1 MLKVNLLQTRNQNV
15 IKSRI
20 EGKEEKDKME
30 WIAPLITGISS
41 IVVAIIT
48 VVVKSNIDKK
58 TAEKKHVTDDTI
70 CESELGEMIYI
81 QEYIEAIREEYKFD
95 RVTICQFH
103 NGGKFFNGRS
113 MKKFSMTYE
122 ACSLGIEKIKRQYQN
137 MMVSEFPK
145 LFGAMFEKE
154 IIIIYKDST
163 EYPIAA
169 RDMAINGI
177 VQNVVIPI
185 KGLRDDL
192 LGFIQ
197 CQNIGESDDKITYD
211 LTHTL
216 ADKAN
221 QISGYLAK

>member
-1 MLKVNLLQTRNQNV
+1 M
-15 IKSRI
+15 
-20 EGKEEKDKME
+20 D
-30 WIAPLITGISS
+30 WIPPLITGLSS
-41 IVVAIIT
+41 IAVAIIT
-48 VVVKSNIDKK
+48 VMVKSNVDRKA
-58 TAEKKHVTDDTI
+58 AEKKHVTEDTI

-81 QEYIEAIREEYKFD
+81 QEYIEELREEYRFD
-95 RVTICQFH
+95 RVTISQFH

-145 LFGAMFEKE
+145 LFGAMFDNE
-154 IIIIYKDST
+154 IIIIYENSL

-169 RDMAINGI
+169 RDMHINGI
-177 VQNVVIPI
+177 VQNVIIPI
-185 KGLRDDL
+185 RGLRGDL

-197 CQNIGESDDKITYD
+197 CNNIGESDDMITYD
-211 LTHTL
+211 LKHTL
-216 ADKAN
+216 GDKAN